1 VSDAPAPFGTL
12 RGHVARANPIWRE
25 VVPGSEVLAI
35 FQGPE
40 AYVTPSWYPTKAETG
55 KVVPTWN
62 YAVAHAY
69 GILRVV
75 EDSTWVRTQLEALTA
90 HNEAAFAAPWQ
101 VSDAPHEYID
111 KLLGA
116 VVGIEIVITR
126 LVGKWKTSQNQA
138 ESNREGV
145 AHGLR
150 GLGGEEAIAMA
161 DLVDAARPS
170 R

>member
-1 VSDAPAPFGTL
+1 M
-12 RGHVARANPIWRE
+12 
-25 VVPGSEVLAI
+25 
-35 FQGPE
+35 
-40 AYVTPSWYPTKAETG
+40 
-55 KVVPTWN
+55 VPTWN

-75 EDSTWVRTQLEALTA
+75 EDSTWVRTQIEALTA

-116 VVGIEIVITR
+116 VVGIKIVITR